1 MYGSGAY
8 GTTPY
13 GTAAGPLSEPDPP
26 PEGAFTITLPLR
38 LTVVEAADI
47 ALPVEV
53 VMVAAAAI
61 TLPLRITI
69 ASPVDI
75 ELPTLITLLSST
87 VTSPARWRPVVTLGG
102 VDVSERLVGQ
112 IDVEAAE
119 GEARIATF
127 SMRAAAG
134 TLLLPDWTG
143 KPVEISIA
151 KQEADG
157 SASDV
162 RRLFTGV
169 VDVPSYDL
177 ATHIVQFD
185 CTDQRQEVIGNTPR
199 EWIDTNVGGY
209 YSDAVSG
216 APADTLGYALARLA
230 SVPASL
236 DLDAW
241 QSPRVTAWALP
252 DPADLTF
259 DESDIL
265 DGSLQLQLASRA
277 DLRNEITT
285 GLQYRFPRLRA
296 RVIQT
301 QFERTINQ
309 YTSQGLDIPS
319 RAMIEQALSGLSGW
333 SKLGEL
339 LFVGVDPGLYE
350 SSGSGGTIFTVISA
364 TDAPNL
370 ALGFA
375 ASHYNRWVQSV
386 TEDYSITVR
395 AQASIDAIGYARESL
410 DAATLDAPFD
420 DAGWLDD
427 SATEPEL
434 DLPPVGDVALDYAT
448 AGADRAAATAAIEA
462 LVAQAKVAA
471 LASHRTSRASAAVA
485 IRPDIDLDRRIEID
499 TPVLVTAGKVSR
511 VAHRM
516 DLQEGSAVTE
526 FDVAISGFNAV
537 GLQDDDE
544 PDAPA
549 APADPTPEPGPAQ
562 LAAEIGLYIGQ
573 TDTSP
578 EYDDALMIGFTTN
591 ARAGAG
597 FNGTAP
603 AYPLAMSIGAP
614 EIEAAVRDPITLSA
628 SATYAVAIPQDPLEV
643 SVP

>member
-1 MYGSGAY
+1 MYGAAPY

-13 GTAAGPLSEPDPP
+13 GAAPGPAAEPEPP
-26 PEGAFTITLPLR
+26 PEGAFTATRTLRVFVAEPLTATR
-38 LTVVEAADI
+38 TLTIRV
-47 ALPVEV
+47 
-53 VMVAAAAI
+53 
-61 TLPLRITI
+61 
-69 ASPVDI
+69 
-75 ELPTLITLLSST
+75 LSDV
-87 VTSPARWRPVVTLGG
+87 VTSPARWRPVVTLAG
-102 VDVSERLVGQ
+102 VDVSERLVGE

-177 ATHIVQFD
+177 ATHVVQFD

-199 EWIDTNVGGY
+199 EWIDTNVAGY

-259 DESDIL
+259 DQSDIL

-296 RVIQT
+296 RVIQS
-301 QFERTINQ
+301 QFERTIDD
-309 YTSQGLDIPS
+309 YTLQALDIPS
-319 RAMIEQALSGLSGW
+319 RAMIEQALSGLGGW
-333 SKLGEL
+333 SPLGAIS
-339 LFVGVDPGLYE
+339 FVSIDPGAYE
-350 SSGSGGTIFTVISA
+350 SAGTGGSIFTVISV

-386 TEDYSITVR
+386 TEDYAITVR
-395 AQASIDAIGYARESL
+395 AKASIDAIGYARESL

-420 DAGWLDD
+420 AAAWLDD
-427 SATEPEL
+427 PATEPAL
-434 DLPPVGDVALDYAT
+434 DLPPVGDVSLDYAT
-448 AGADRAAATAAIEA
+448 AGADRAAATAAIET

-485 IRPDIDLDRRIEID
+485 IRPDIDLDRRIEIN
-499 TPVLVTAGKVSR
+499 TAVLVTAGKVSR

-544 PDAPA
+544 PEAPA
-549 APADPTPEPGPAQ
+549 APVDPTPEPGSAQ
-562 LAAEIGLYIGQ
+562 LSAEIGLYIGQ

-597 FNGTAP
+597 FNATAP

-614 EIEAAVRDPITLSA
+614 EIEAAVRDPIRLTA
-628 SATYAVAIPQDPLEV
+628 AATYAVAIPQDPLEV
-643 SVP
+643 PVP

>member
-1 MYGSGAY
+1 MYGAAPY

-13 GTAAGPLSEPDPP
+13 GAAPGPAAEPEPP

-38 LTVVEAADI
+38 VTVAAATDI
-47 ALPVEV
+47 ALPIEITVI
-53 VMVAAAAI
+53 AARDI
-61 TLPLRITI
+61 VLPLRVTI
-69 ASPVDI
+69 ASPIDI
-75 ELPTLITLLSST
+75 TLPSIITLLSST

-102 VDVSERLVGQ
+102 VDVSERVVGQ

-119 GEARIATF
+119 GEARIASF

-177 ATHIVQFD
+177 ATHVVQFD

-199 EWIDTNVGGY
+199 EWIDTNVAGY

-296 RVIQT
+296 RVIT
-301 QFERTINQ
+301 AQFERTIDD
-309 YTSQGLDIPS
+309 YTLQALDIPS
-319 RAMIEQALSGLSGW
+319 RAMIEQALSGLGGW
-333 SKLGEL
+333 SPLGAIS
-339 LFVGVDPGLYE
+339 FVGIDPGAYE
-350 SSGSGGTIFTVISA
+350 SAGTGGSIFTVISI

-370 ALGFA
+370 ALGFS
-375 ASHYNRWVQSV
+375 ASYYSRWVQSV

-395 AQASIDAIGYARESL
+395 AQASVDAIGYARESL

-427 SATEPEL
+427 PATEPEL
-434 DLPPVGDVALDYAT
+434 DLPSIGDVALDYAT

-462 LVAQAKVAA
+462 LVAQAKTAA

-549 APADPTPEPGPAQ
+549 APTDPTPAPGSAQ

-573 TDTSP
+573 TTASAP
-578 EYDDALMIGFTTN
+578 YDQDVMIGFTTN
-591 ARAGAG
+591 AKAGADYD
-597 FNGTAP
+597 FSAP

-614 EIEAAVRDPITLSA
+614 EIEAAVRDPITLTA
-628 SATYAVAIPQDPLEV
+628 AATYAVAIPQDPLEV
-643 SVP
+643 PVP